1 MSGVKHKKRMGIKMD
16 MTPMVDVAFLLLI
29 FYMSTTVF
37 KPPDKEP
44 IKLPESHSDLQAPEN
59 NTITISVNKDSGL
72 GIKYKAKDYTTG
84 KMVTVEAPVA
94 GGQLEAELEK
104 ARQFM
109 PMAYIIVRMDKDA
122 KYGTMSDVMDVIQ
135 KSKTLRFNVMTEI
148 SKS

>member
-1 MSGVKHKKRMGIKMD
+1 MAGVKHKKRMGIKMD

-37 KPPDKEP
+37 KPPDKEQ
-44 IKLPESHSDLQAPEN
+44 ISLPESHSDLQAPEN
-59 NTITISVNKDSGL
+59 NTITINVNKDSGVS
-72 GIKYKAKDYTTG
+72 IKYKARDSATG
-84 KMVTVEAPVA
+84 KLVTVDTPVA
-94 GGQLEAELEK
+94 SGLLEPELDK
-104 ARQFM
+104 ARQFA